1 VGDDAHEVCEDYGV
15 IVFSTFVLIAPDRRI
30 LIDNIWPIMNAQDF
44 IDEIKENMDTENVNA
59 LDENRFNIYP
69 NPATTYLNI
78 NINGEALVNIYDMT
92 GRCVKRAT
100 INDSSTINI
109 EDLKQGVYFV
119 NVNGSIEKLVIK

>member
-1 VGDDAHEVCEDYGV
+1 
-15 IVFSTFVLIAPDRRI
+15 
-30 LIDNIWPIMNAQDF
+30 MNAQDL
-44 IDEIKENMDTENVNA
+44 IDEIKENMDTENVNV
-59 LDENRFNIYP
+59 LNENRFNIYP